1 MDNAENPNDE
11 GQLVS
16 EYEYTQESR
25 ETDLIVQS
33 MRYEQNLFGGIIGGA
48 LGALI
53 GAGLWAVITVITES
67 QLGIVAIGVGYLVG
81 FGVRKLGK
89 SIDMYFRIIGAVM
102 TLIGIAFGNLL
113 VIAIWV
119 SRIEG
124 IPFFMLL
131 RSLDIK
137 TMYELLKVTFEPIDL
152 VFYAIGV
159 QQAYMHSSSKI
170 DRNAIIAQ
178 LQNKAKEPT
187 DFR

>member
-1 MDNAENPNDE
+1 MDKPEKANGE

-16 EYEYTQESR
+16 GYEYTEESR
-25 ETDLIVQS
+25 EVDLIVQS

-53 GAGLWAVITVITES
+53 GAVLWAVITAITEY

-89 SIDMYFRIIGAVM
+89 SIDMYFRIIGAIL
-102 TLIGIAFGNLL
+102 TLIGIALGNVL
-113 VIAIWV
+113 VIIIWV

-131 RSLDIK
+131 RSLDIE
-137 TMYELLKVTFEPIDL
+137 TMYELLKVTFEPTD
-152 VFYAIGV
+152 VFFYAIAV
-159 QQAYMHSSSKI
+159 QQAYKHSASKI
-170 DRNAIIAQ
+170 DRNAIVAQ
-178 LQNKAKEPT
+178 LQNEAEEPT
-187 DFR
+187 DFS